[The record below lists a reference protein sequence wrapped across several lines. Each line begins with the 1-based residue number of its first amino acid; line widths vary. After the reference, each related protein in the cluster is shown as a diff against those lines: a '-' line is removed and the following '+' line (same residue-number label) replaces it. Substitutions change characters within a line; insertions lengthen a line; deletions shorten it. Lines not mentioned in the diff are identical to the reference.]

1 MASTDSQIDKEFPFF
16 RVFKDGRIQLFEP
29 PCPKV
34 PPSDDPI
41 TGVRSKDVTIS
52 SEPPVSARIFIPTL
66 SQPKQKVPLLF
77 LVHGGGFC
85 MMSAFAPRYHLFC
98 NTVSAQAGAIIVSVE
113 YGLFPD
119 RPIPACYEDSW
130 AALQWVAS
138 HVGGNGPE
146 PWLNDHADFSKVFI
160 SGVSAGGNISHTLAF
175 RVGTI
180 GLPGVK
186 VVGVILVHPY
196 FGGTGDDA
204 MWLFMCPNNGGLQ
217 DPRLKPPAEDLAKL
231 GCERVLIFVA
241 EKDHLNI
248 VGKNYGED
256 LKKSGWG
263 GRVEVF
269 ESYGEEHTF
278 NLRNPKSDK
287 AVEVTNKFVSFLRQN

>member
-1 MASTDSQIDKEFPFF
+1 MAESSHSPHLAPRFHRPMI
-16 RVFKDGRIQLFEP
+16 
-29 PCPKV
+29 
-34 PPSDDPI
+34 PSP
-41 TGVRSKDVTIS
+41 GVRSKDVTIS
-52 SEPPVSARIFIPTL
+52 SEPPVSARIFIPKV
-66 SQPKQKVPLLF
+66 SDPNQKFPLLF

-85 MMSAFAPRYHLFC
+85 GMSAFAPRYHLFC

-130 AALQWVAS
+130 AALQS
-138 HVGGNGPE
+138 GGVP
-146 PWLNDHADFSKVFI
+146 L
-160 SGVSAGGNISHTLAF
+160 SAGGNISHTLAF
-175 RVGTI
+175 RVGSI

-186 VVGVILVHPY
+186 VVGMILVHPY
-196 FGGTGDDA
+196 FGGTEDDE

-241 EKDHLNI
+241 EKDHLNV
-248 VGKNYGED
+248 VGKNYHED

-263 GRVEVF
+263 GRVELF
-269 ESYGEEHTF
+269 ESHGEEHVF
-278 NLRNPKSDK
+278 HMDNPKSEK
-287 AVEVTNKFVSFLRQN
+287 AVEVTNKFVSFMKQD